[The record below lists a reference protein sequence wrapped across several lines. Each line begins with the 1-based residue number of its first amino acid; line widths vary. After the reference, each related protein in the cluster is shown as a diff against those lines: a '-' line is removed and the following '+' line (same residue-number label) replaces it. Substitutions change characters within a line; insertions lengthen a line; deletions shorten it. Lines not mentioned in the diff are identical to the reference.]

1 MGRAWQAIHR
11 LFVQN
16 LFHPANT
23 RREGLPFM
31 TVTFLQ
37 NVLNVTLLSG
47 VWMLG
52 IDSIQGIDSG
62 EIKIIRVVSLMR
74 LWVGLEI

>member
-1 MGRAWQAIHR
+1 
-11 LFVQN
+11 
-16 LFHPANT
+16 
-23 RREGLPFM
+23 M

-37 NVLNVTLLSG
+37 NVLNVTWLSG

-74 LWVGLEI
+74 LWVGIER

>member
-47 VWMLG
+47 GWMLG

-62 EIKIIRVVSLMR
+62 EINKNNPCRISDAA
-74 LWVGLEI
+74 VGGY

>member
-1 MGRAWQAIHR
+1 M
-11 LFVQN
+11 QN

-23 RREGLPFM
+23 RRQGQPFM

-47 VWMLG
+47 VWMSG

-74 LWVGLEI
+74 LWVGIER